1 MFLLMFI
8 CLLNPVLKEIHD
20 FHVSRCEINYETS
33 SGDIQIAAHIFIDDL
48 ENALKLSGHS
58 GFHITAVNENS
69 KADRIIEQYISTKLK
84 LQAGDG
90 RILKLQLIGKEMSD
104 DKMALWC
111 YLEVTGIKHI
121 NVLKVENTMLME
133 LFNDQKNIIDFTL
146 NNKKKYFSVLD
157 AKKRFV
163 EYSW

>member
-20 FHVSRCEINYETS
+20 FHVSRCEINYETG

-48 ENALKLSGHS
+48 ENALKLSGHNDL
-58 GFHITAVNENS
+58 HLTAVNENS
-69 KADRIIEQYISTKLK
+69 KADQIIERYINSKLK

-90 RILKLQLIGKEMSD
+90 RILKLQMIGKEMSD
-104 DKMALWC
+104 DEMALWC
-111 YLEVTGIKHI
+111 YLEVTDMKHI
-121 NVLKVENTMLME
+121 HELKIENTILME

-146 NNKKKYFSVLD
+146 NGKKKYFSVLD
-157 AKKRFV
+157 TKKRFV
-163 EYSW
+163 AYRW